1 MKSELLAFI
10 DVETTGLDA
19 EKHEIIQLACV
30 IAKQTPRVGKGP
42 EISIVE
48 EFELKVAP
56 TRLQDAEEEAL
67 RINGFNEMEWVFAI
81 DLKNAMEHL
90 AKKAKGAIMIAHNLT
105 FDAAFIDKAFKSTG
119 VENTLHYQR
128 LDTLSIA
135 FAQHYNKS
143 EVDKYSLRYLCEMY
157 GIKNERAHTALADT
171 KALYEV
177 YKKMMNA

>member
-1 MKSELLAFI
+1 MKTELLAFL

-19 EKHEIIQLACV
+19 DKHEIIQLGCV
-30 IAKQTPRVGKGP
+30 IAKQTSRVGKGP
-42 EISIVE
+42 EISVVE

-56 TRLQDAEEEAL
+56 TRLQDAEPDAL
-67 RINGFNEMEWVFAI
+67 RVNGFNEMEWVFAV

-90 AKKAKGAIMIAHNLT
+90 AKKAKGAIMVAHNLT
-105 FDAAFIDKAFKSTG
+105 FDDAFIQKAFKSTG
-119 VENTLHYQR
+119 VENTLHFQK
-128 LDTLSIA
+128 LDTLSLA
-135 FAQHYNKS
+135 FAQHYNKPD
-143 EVDKYSLRYLCEMY
+143 VDKYSLRYLCEIY